1 MWMAAITV
9 VAAALGADPG
19 AQILPPLPNGA
30 PPAEMM
36 TLYLR
41 GEMVDAFERRAEV
54 LEQDLATPESILARG
69 QRMREFFVQQLGGWP
84 EKTPLN
90 AQVFPGET
98 RDGFRYEKIL
108 YESRPGFFVTA
119 IIYLPLTE
127 GPHPGV
133 LVPCGHDA
141 TGKAAEA
148 YQRAA
153 ILLARNGIAAMIYDP
168 IGQGERSQL
177 LDENGKQK
185 YNATI
190 EHTIV
195 TVGSIPL
202 GLNVAGY
209 RIWDGIRG
217 IDYLCSR
224 DDIDPDRIGCTGNSG
239 GGTLTSYIM
248 ALDERVLC
256 AAPSCYITSLKNLI
270 IKDGPHDGEQNIA
283 GALAFGMDHSDF
295 LLMRAPR
302 PTLICCATQDFFPIA
317 GVWDSFRVA
326 KRAYTKLGH
335 EERVNLAEADEQHGF
350 TILLR
355 QAMARWMLRWLKGID
370 EPVVEEDVA
379 VLTDAEVQVTP
390 QGQVLLLDGARSVF
404 DINAQVDAQ
413 LAESRKA
420 APKDNLIA
428 QVRDV
433 TGIRPLAEIPEPEV
447 VVAHESKEDGYTVR
461 HVVLIPEVGIRLPA
475 IMYLPEA
482 SNGEAMLAV
491 ANGKADLDTE
501 ALAQL
506 ARSGYL
512 VVAPDLRGL
521 GETTSN
527 WTHGE
532 GWDNAFGPG
541 YKATSLAYL
550 LERSILT
557 MRAEDVLVCA
567 RFAATYEN
575 SGAPRKVVLSAQD
588 AAGPPALHAAALESE
603 LFSRVVLERSLQSWS
618 SVVRTPETKRQ
629 YENVVHGA
637 LRAYDLPDLVESL
650 GDKAELVEPTDAAG
664 NPVGRN

>member
-1 MWMAAITV
+1 MWMAAMAIMT
-9 VAAALGADPG
+9 AAVGADG
-19 AQILPPLPNGA
+19 QILGTLENGA

-41 GEMVDAFERRAEV
+41 GNMEDAFAQRAEV
-54 LEQDLATPESILARG
+54 LEQDLATPESILDRG
-69 QRMREFFVQQLGGWP
+69 QRMREFFMQQLGGWP

-90 AQVFPGET
+90 PRVVEKGE
-98 RDGFRYEKIL
+98 REGYRYEKIIF
-108 YESRPGFFVTA
+108 ESRPNFFVTA
-119 IIYLPLTE
+119 VMYLPVSE
-127 GPHPGV
+127 GPYPGV

-141 TGKAAEA
+141 NGKAAEA

-153 ILLARNGIAAMIYDP
+153 IFLAHNGIAAMIYDP

-177 LDENGKQK
+177 LDADGKQK
-185 YNATI
+185 YGSTI
-190 EHTIV
+190 EHTMV

-224 DDIDPDRIGCTGNSG
+224 DDIDPERIGCTGNSG

-270 IKDGPHDGEQNIA
+270 TIDGPHDGEQNIA
-283 GALAFGMDHSDF
+283 GALAFGIDHADF

-302 PTLICCATQDFFPIA
+302 PTLICCATRDFFPIA
-317 GVWDSFRVA
+317 GVWDSYRVA
-326 KRAYTKLGH
+326 KRAYTKLGF
-335 EERVNLAEADEQHGF
+335 EERVNLAEADEEHGY
-350 TILLR
+350 TPLLR
-355 QAMARWMLRWLKGID
+355 QAMVRWMLRWLKGVD
-370 EPVVEEDVA
+370 EPVVEGEFD

-390 QGQVLLLDGARSVF
+390 QGQVLLLEGARSVF
-404 DINAQVDAQ
+404 DINADVDTT
-413 LAESRKA
+413 LAPQRNAGSTG
-420 APKDNLIA
+420 NLLET
-428 QVRDV
+428 VREI
-433 TGIRPLAEIPEPEV
+433 TGIRTLSELPEPGIV
-447 VVAHESKEDGYTVR
+447 VKSETKEDGYTLR
-461 HVVLIPEVGIRLPA
+461 HVVLTPEIGIELPVTV
-475 IMYLPEA
+475 YLPEA
-482 SNGEAMLAV
+482 PNGEAICAV
-491 ANGKADLDTE
+491 ANGKGELNALDQ
-501 ALAQL
+501 LAQRG
-506 ARSGYL
+506 A
-512 VVAPDLRGL
+512 VVVVPDLRGL

-532 GWDNAFGPG
+532 AWDSAFGPG

-550 LERSILT
+550 LDRSILT

-575 SGAPRKVVLSAQD
+575 SGAPRKVELVAHD
-588 AAGPPALHAAALESE
+588 VGGPPALHAAALEPG
-603 LFSRVVLERSLQSWS
+603 LFSGVRLERALQSWS
-618 SVVRTPETKRQ
+618 IVVRTPETKRQ

-637 LRAYDLPDLVESL
+637 LRVYDLPDLVNSL
-650 GDKAELVEPTDAAG
+650 GDRVELIDPTDAAG
-664 NPVGRN
+664 NPVNRP

>member
-1 MWMAAITV
+1 MWMAAMAIVT
-9 VAAALGADPG
+9 AALGADG
-19 AQILPPLPNGA
+19 QILGALENGA
-30 PPAEMM
+30 PSAEMM
-36 TLYLR
+36 THYLR
-41 GEMVDAFERRAEV
+41 GKMQDAFAQRAEA
-54 LEQDLATPESILARG
+54 LEQDLETPESILARG

-90 AQVFPGET
+90 PRVVENGE
-98 RDGFRYEKIL
+98 RDGYRYEKVIF
-108 YESRPGFFVTA
+108 ESRPNFFVTA
-119 IIYLPLTE
+119 VMYLPMSE
-127 GPHPGV
+127 GPYPGV

-141 TGKAAEA
+141 NGKAAEA

-153 ILLARNGIAAMIYDP
+153 IFLAHNGIAAMIYDP

-177 LDENGKQK
+177 LDADGKQK
-185 YNATI
+185 YGSTI
-190 EHTIV
+190 EHTMV

-202 GLNVAGY
+202 GMNVAGY

-224 DDIDPDRIGCTGNSG
+224 DDIDPERIGCTGNSG

-248 ALDERVLC
+248 ALDKRVLC

-270 IKDGPHDGEQNIA
+270 TIDGPHDGEQNIA
-283 GALAFGMDHSDF
+283 GALAFGMDHADF

-302 PTLICCATQDFFPIA
+302 PTLICCATRDFFPIA
-317 GVWDSFRVA
+317 GVWDSYRVA
-326 KRAYTKLGH
+326 KRAYTKLGF
-335 EERVNLAEADEQHGF
+335 EERVNLAEADEEHGY
-350 TILLR
+350 TPLLR
-355 QAMARWMLRWLKGID
+355 QAMVRWMLRWLKGID
-370 EPVVEEDVA
+370 EPVVEGEFD

-390 QGQVLLLDGARSVF
+390 QGQVLLLEGARSLF
-404 DINAQVDAQ
+404 DINADIDAQ
-413 LAESRKA
+413 LAEARKA
-420 APKDNLIA
+420 APKDGLIA

-433 TGIRPLAEIPEPEV
+433 TGIRTLEELPEPEV
-447 VVAHESKEDGYTVR
+447 IATYESKEDGYTVR
-461 HVVLIPEVGIRLPA
+461 HVVLTPEFEIQLPA
-475 IMYLPEA
+475 IVYLPEA

-491 ANGKADLDTE
+491 ANGKADLDAD

-506 ARSGYL
+506 ARSGYV
-512 VVAPDLRGL
+512 VVAADLRGL

-550 LERSILT
+550 LDRSILS

-575 SGAPRKVVLSAQD
+575 SGVARKVVLSAQD
-588 AAGPPALHAAALESE
+588 VAGPPALHAAALEPD
-603 LFSRVVLERSLQSWS
+603 LFSNVRLERALQSWS

-629 YENVVHGA
+629 YENVVHGV
-637 LRAYDLPDLVESL
+637 LRVYDLPDLVESL
-650 GDKAELVEPTDAAG
+650 GDKIEVNNPSDAAG
-664 NPVGRN
+664 KVVE

>member
-1 MWMAAITV
+1 MWMAA
-9 VAAALGADPG
+9 VAIMTAAVGADG
-19 AQILPPLPNGA
+19 QILGTLENGA

-41 GEMVDAFERRAEV
+41 GKMEDAFAQRAEV
-54 LEQDLATPESILARG
+54 LEQDLATPESILDRG

-90 AQVFPGET
+90 ARVIDKGE
-98 RDGFRYEKIL
+98 RDGYRYEKIL
-108 YESRPGFFVTA
+108 FESRPNFFVTA
-119 IIYLPLTE
+119 VMYLPVSE
-127 GPHPGV
+127 GPYPGV

-141 TGKAAEA
+141 NGKAAEA

-153 ILLARNGIAAMIYDP
+153 IFLAHNGIAAMIYDP

-177 LDENGKQK
+177 LNADGKQK
-185 YNATI
+185 YGSTI
-190 EHTIV
+190 EHTMV

-209 RIWDGIRG
+209 RVWDGIRG

-224 DDIDPDRIGCTGNSG
+224 DDIDPERIGCTGNSG

-270 IKDGPHDGEQNIA
+270 TIDGPHDGEQNIA
-283 GALAFGMDHSDF
+283 GALAFGMDHADF

-302 PTLICCATQDFFPIA
+302 PTLICCATRDFFPIV
-317 GVWDSFRVA
+317 GVWDSYRVA
-326 KRAYTKLGH
+326 KRAYTKLGF
-335 EERVNLAEADEQHGF
+335 EERVNLAEADEEHGY
-350 TILLR
+350 TPLLR
-355 QAMARWMLRWLKGID
+355 QAMVRWMLRWLKGVD
-370 EPVVEEDVA
+370 EPVVEGEFD

-390 QGQVLLLDGARSVF
+390 QGQVLLLEGARSVF
-404 DINAQVDAQ
+404 DINADVDTA
-413 LAESRKA
+413 LAEARKN
-420 APKDNLIA
+420 APKENLND
-428 QVRDV
+428 QVRDI
-433 TGIRPLAEIPEPEV
+433 TGIRPLAELPEPRIV
-447 VVAHESKEDGYTVR
+447 VKSESTGDGFTLR
-461 HVVLIPEVGIRLPA
+461 HVVLTPEIGIELPVTV
-475 IMYLPEA
+475 YLPEA
-482 SNGEAMLAV
+482 PNGEAICAV
-491 ANGKADLDTE
+491 ANGKAELD
-501 ALAQL
+501 ALDQLAQ
-506 ARSGYL
+506 SGSV

-532 GWDNAFGPG
+532 AWDNAFGPG

-550 LERSILT
+550 LDRPILT

-575 SGAPRKVVLSAQD
+575 AGEPRKVKLVAHD
-588 AAGPPALHAAALESE
+588 AAGPPALHAAALEPD
-603 LFSRVVLERSLQSWS
+603 LFSVVRLERALQSWS
-618 SVVRTPETKRQ
+618 SVVRTPETVRQ
-629 YENVVHGA
+629 YENTVHGA
-637 LRAYDLPDLVESL
+637 LRVYDLPDLVESL
-650 GDKAELVEPTDAAG
+650 GDKVEVIDPTDAAG
-664 NPVGRN
+664 NPINAE